1 MIEKIGILGGTFD
14 PIHLGHLIVAELVR
28 EHLGLD
34 QIIFVPNGN
43 PPHKDQVRTTAQQR
57 LKMVSLA
64 IEGNDCFSVSDFE
77 IEKKEKAYTID
88 TIKHFRLIYPNQKLF
103 FIIGGDC
110 LAGIRNWYK
119 FAELINICQFAVF
132 PRMTDKK
139 SLSDISLESEFKDWQ
154 IKNPDLPAE
163 KFLFVDV
170 PLIQLSS
177 TYLREK
183 IEKGKTI
190 RYLLPEKVEKYI
202 NKNNLYK
209 TN

>member
-28 EHLGLD
+28 DNLGLD

-64 IEGNDCFSVSDFE
+64 IKNNDGFSVSDFE

-103 FIIGGDC
+103 FYYWWR
-110 LAGIRNWYK
+110 LFIR
-119 FAELINICQFAVF
+119 
-132 PRMTDKK
+132 DKK
-139 SLSDISLESEFKDWQ
+139 L
-154 IKNPDLPAE
+154 
-163 KFLFVDV
+163 V
-170 PLIQLSS
+170 
-177 TYLREK
+177 
-183 IEKGKTI
+183 
-190 RYLLPEKVEKYI
+190 
-202 NKNNLYK
+202 
-209 TN
+209 